1 MNFNTFFTDETLI
14 QNNFR
19 TPDNVTVVPLM
30 TVKLTRE
37 CTTA

>member
-1 MNFNTFFTDETLI
+1 MKFNTFFTDETLI
-14 QNNFR
+14 QNYLR
-19 TPDNVTVVPLM
+19 TPDHATVVLLM